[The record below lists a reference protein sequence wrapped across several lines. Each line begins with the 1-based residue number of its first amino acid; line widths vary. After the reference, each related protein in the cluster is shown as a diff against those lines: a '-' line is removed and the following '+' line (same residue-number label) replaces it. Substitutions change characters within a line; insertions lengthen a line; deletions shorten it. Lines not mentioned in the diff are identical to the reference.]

1 MDAAASEQ
9 KRTEVGVHA
18 ARPVGRRRGDAPTKL
33 WAGTSSSHEQQ
44 STGSG
49 LDGKRMEPPS
59 EERTE
64 RTPPSGREKERAGRD
79 FGVKRWRKEL
89 KHDRRRRMC
98 VAPVSETKEERE
110 AAEAA
115 SGTVGNGGG
124 VA

>member
-1 MDAAASEQ
+1 M
-9 KRTEVGVHA
+9 
-18 ARPVGRRRGDAPTKL
+18 
-33 WAGTSSSHEQQ
+33 
-44 STGSG
+44 
-49 LDGKRMEPPS
+49 DGKRIEPPS

-64 RTPPSGREKERAGRD
+64 RVPPSGREKERAGRD